1 MQGTEKTV
9 INIQASINAAEAK
22 VWELWTTP
30 EHIMQWNA
38 ASDDWHTTAATNDLR
53 EGGSFNSTMAA
64 KDGSFSF
71 EFGGVYDV
79 VKKNQTIAYTLSDGR
94 KVHIT
99 FTKKGE
105 TTLITIDFEAEDEN
119 PVEMQ
124 QGGWQAILNNF
135 KKYAEVHV

>member
-1 MQGTEKTV
+1 MQATEKTV

-30 EHIMQWNA
+30 KHIMQWNA

-79 VKKNQTIAYTLSDGR
+79 VKKNQTIAYTVVTCPHFLC
-94 KVHIT
+94 
-99 FTKKGE
+99 
-105 TTLITIDFEAEDEN
+105 
-119 PVEMQ
+119 
-124 QGGWQAILNNF
+124 AII
-135 KKYAEVHV
+135 

>member
-1 MQGTEKTV
+1 MQATEKIV
-9 INIQASINAAEAK
+9 INIQATINAAEAK
-22 VWELWTTP
+22 VWELWTMP

-38 ASDDWHTTAATNDLR
+38 ASDDWHTTASTNDLR
-53 EGGSFNSTMAA
+53 VGGSFNSTMAA

-79 VKKNQTIAYTLSDGR
+79 VKKNQTIAYTLGDGR
-94 KVHIT
+94 KVHMT

-105 TTLITIDFEAEDEN
+105 TTFITIDFEAETQN
-119 PVEMQ
+119 PIEMQ

-135 KKYAEVHV
+135 KKYAEAHG